1 VEAVRD
7 FLAKTFELING
18 KKTYLVAILFVI
30 IAGLKAEGYI
40 SVDQYELVIGILGAL
55 GLASLRHGMS
65 K

>member
-1 VEAVRD
+1 MRD